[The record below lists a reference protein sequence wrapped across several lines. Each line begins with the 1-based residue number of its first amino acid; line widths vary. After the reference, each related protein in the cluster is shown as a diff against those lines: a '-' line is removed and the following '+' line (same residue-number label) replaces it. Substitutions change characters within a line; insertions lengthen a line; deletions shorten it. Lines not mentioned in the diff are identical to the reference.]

1 MKCLISL
8 LGAGIALALLT
19 ASAQTK
25 QAQLSAAGWTVLF
38 NGTSLDNWTQIG
50 NANWKLAD
58 GAVEASS
65 GNGFLISKNSYKNF
79 EVRAE
84 FWVDEPANS
93 GVYLRCTNLREITSD
108 NAYEVN
114 IYDTRPDQ
122 TYATGSIVGVSAPSK
137 PMKAA
142 GRWNTFE
149 ITAQG
154 QHLVVILNGTK
165 TVDTNDAK
173 FAEGPIA
180 LQYAAGAVKIRSVQI
195 RPLN

>member
-1 MKCLISL
+1 MKL
-8 LGAGIALALLT
+8 LATAAILVLFVD

-25 QAQLSAAGWTVLF
+25 QPGWVVLF
-38 NGTSLDNWTQIG
+38 NGSNLDNWTQIG
-50 NANWKLAD
+50 TANWNLKD

-65 GNGFLISKNSYKNF
+65 GNGFLISKSSYKNF
-79 EVRAE
+79 EVLAQ

-93 GVYLRCTNLREITSD
+93 GVYLRCTNLREVTAE

-114 IYDTRPDQ
+114 IFDTRPDQ
-122 TYATGSIVGVSAPSK
+122 TYATGSIVGVSASSK
-137 PMKAA
+137 PLKAA
-142 GRWNTFE
+142 GKWNTFE

-154 QHLVVILNGTK
+154 THLVVTLNGTK
-165 TVDTNDAK
+165 TVDTNDSK

-180 LQYAAGAVKIRSVQI
+180 LQYAAGVVKFRNVQV